1 MNQLFILFIYLSRPS
16 TNSSSSAGSS
26 PSKPGDSSSAQQR
39 QNGPP
44 FQFQHVGDAGYD
56 SYSLSSNDSYP
67 LQQSLKQTLLQQIP
81 ETAQH
86 QQQLMQNQPNR
97 WRVPGPYPPAAG
109 ADECERLC
117 LEADQLLERSRQQ
130 EELGDLESAFRFC
143 QSAAQ
148 CSRAAMDAPY
158 NNPQTLVFA
167 RMKHNT
173 CVMRGRSLHRRLLQS
188 RQAAAGYF
196 DPSTGQ
202 QQPYQQ
208 HNGVAVLPSIDE
220 PRHSRQN
227 SRDSNRSSGSIG
239 GRTQQTTTS
248 APPSSG
254 TVGNIEI
261 YATLPKKKGGRLAAE
276 MKQMFSGESSSME
289 RQSRSSSVQQQPY
302 NSGSMG
308 RRERA
313 KSEERNKPSS
323 KLPVSSTVHN
333 SSSNSQSIEDDP
345 SGSDASSRAGGNNK
359 KQHRIRRR
367 LLMGG
372 LVKRKN
378 RSLPDLRADDQ
389 DDEID
394 PEGMEEPE
402 EVSPYAPTSSGR
414 APLAAEDASNP
425 NLEKSKLMRKGFQS
439 SLGRSVHQS
448 PPGKVPPP
456 PPVRKTSHLTAQTY
470 TVQADVHHE
479 RTASDLSPRLPPLIA
494 PSAIHDPLPP
504 YPAVNQHVRQPS
516 DEFPPPPPPQEL
528 QMLSSDADETDE
540 SGTAAPGSGL
550 LAELQRKRKQILGS
564 GSATAETNSLPLP
577 PPPPVTQS
585 ETGSNRWLQELQA
598 TLQSKK
604 MIRPPGSS
612 AAQKQQRQEEEDKT
626 KSVRKLASR
635 FEQIRMSPST
645 IGGGGGGG
653 VDVVDHQAVRPQ
665 QHPLYQSQP
674 QPAHQ
679 QMPVQQTI
687 IRASPT
693 PIAPAPA
700 VSTGPALPQGIL
712 NDGKKRLRHNKSVTF
727 CDQVILV
734 ATAEDTEMDETY
746 VPNPILQRVLRSA
759 GFQQQPEHFQ
769 QQMQFNGT
777 DEVDRPANRQ
787 TLPPYQKLPM
797 NSQVFQQQQ
806 PQLRAVPASPMMG
819 QRPGPPPSYAPPPQ
833 YPGRPQST
841 ANNNNPNNSNAVPKS
856 YQPEQNSSTNGR
868 PPFHP
873 QQTAGANWQ
882 QQQQAQL
889 APCSLCGKKQVPSN
903 YQYCSDC
910 QFYMQRFQPKA

>member
-1 MNQLFILFIYLSRPS
+1 MNG
-16 TNSSSSAGSS
+16 A
-26 PSKPGDSSSAQQR
+26 
-39 QNGPP
+39 P
-44 FQFQHVGDAGYD
+44 FQFQNAGDAGYD

-81 ETAQH
+81 EAGQ
-86 QQQLMQNQPNR
+86 QNQGGQSNR

-130 EELGDLESAFRFC
+130 EEMGDLESAFRLC
-143 QSAAQ
+143 QSAGQ

-173 CVMRGRSLHRRLLQS
+173 CVMRGRSLHRRLLQA
-188 RQAAAGYF
+188 RQAAGYF

-202 QQPYQQ
+202 QQPYQ

-239 GRTQQTTTS
+239 GRAQQST
-248 APPSSG
+248 APSG

-276 MKQMFSGESSSME
+276 MKQMLADESSSTTSE
-289 RQSRSSSVQQQPY
+289 RQSRPSSVQQQPY
-302 NSGSMG
+302 NTGSMG

-323 KLPVSSTVHN
+323 KLPVSSIVN
-333 SSSNSQSIEDDP
+333 PSNSQSIEDDP
-345 SGSDASSRAGGNNK
+345 SGSDASSRTANNK

-389 DDEID
+389 DEEID
-394 PEGMEEPE
+394 QQQDQDMEEPE
-402 EVSPYAPTSSGR
+402 EVSPYAPTSSLI
-414 APLAAEDASNP
+414 PLAAEDASNP
-425 NLEKSKLMRKGFQS
+425 NLEKSKLMRKSFHS
-439 SLGRSVHQS
+439 SLGRSIHQS
-448 PPGKVPPP
+448 PPNKVPPP
-456 PPVRKTSHLTAQTY
+456 PPVRKTSHLTPQTY

-479 RTASDLSPRLPPLIA
+479 RTSSDLSPTLPPLVA
-494 PSAIHDPLPP
+494 PSAVHDPLPP

-528 QMLSSDADETDE
+528 QMLSSDQDETDE
-540 SGTAAPGSGL
+540 SGPPGGL
-550 LAELQRKRKQILGS
+550 LAELQRKRKQILGT
-564 GSATAETNSLPLP
+564 GSAPAEVNSLP
-577 PPPPVTQS
+577 PPPPPITQ
-585 ETGSNRWLQELQA
+585 ETGNNRWLQELQA

-604 MIRPPGSS
+604 MIRPSGSS
-612 AAQKQQRQEEEDKT
+612 PALLQQSNNQQQKQMEEDKN

-635 FEQIRMSPST
+635 FEQIRLSPST
-645 IGGGGGGG
+645 VGGGGG
-653 VDVVDHQAVRPQ
+653 VDVVDHQATRPPQ
-665 QHPLYQSQP
+665 QLQHPLYQSQP
-674 QPAHQ
+674 QPTLQ
-679 QMPVQQTI
+679 LPTQT

-693 PIAPAPA
+693 PA
-700 VSTGPALPQGIL
+700 VVPTTSPVVPQGIL
-712 NDGKKRLRHNKSVTF
+712 NKRRSGEGVRHNKNVTF

-759 GFQQQPEHFQ
+759 GFQQQPDHYQ
-769 QQMQFNGT
+769 QQQQQQPQQPMQFNGT
-777 DEVDRPANRQ
+777 DEVDRPANRS
-787 TLPPYQKLPM
+787 LPPYQKLPM

-806 PQLRAVPASPMMG
+806 QPNLRAVPASPMMG
-819 QRPGPPPSYAPPPQ
+819 QRIGPPPGPPPSYAPPPQ
-833 YPGRPQST
+833 YPGRPQYPQTGNNST
-841 ANNNNPNNSNAVPKS
+841 MNNNNSNAVRS
-856 YQPEQNSSTNGR
+856 YQAEPSNGK

-873 QQTAGANWQ
+873 QTAIPTWQ
-882 QQQQAQL
+882 QQQQQLPPLQAQL
-889 APCSLCGKKQVPSN
+889 SPCSLCGKKQVPSS

-910 QFYMQRFQPKA
+910 QFYMQRFQPKAW